1 MSGSVVGRWVKV
13 CVTSVRIA
21 HSYMFG
27 CSVLNNYV
35 AVANSGQN
43 NFVTIRSG
51 KFQVFKTQEFFFKIL
66 KI

>member
-1 MSGSVVGRWVKV
+1 
-13 CVTSVRIA
+13 
-21 HSYMFG
+21 MFG

-51 KFQVFKTQEFFFKIL
+51 KLQVFKTQEFFFKIL